1 MVESTHLVS
10 IMMEVS
16 VLEVTASRESVLS
29 VKRGTIGNLPG
40 PRCQP
45 GFSPVLQ
52 TSTKNLPAPQAL
64 ASAGKASDSKQSDQN
79 QS

>member
-10 IMMEVS
+10 IVMEVS
-16 VLEVTASRESVLS
+16 VLDVTASRENVLP
-29 VKRGTIGNLPG
+29 VKRGIIGNLSG

-45 GFSPVLQ
+45 GLSPVPQ
-52 TSTKNLPAPQAL
+52 MSTKNLPAPQAL